1 MGRGVLVSCTKELA
15 DAMIPLI
22 HHVDYPRD

>member
-1 MGRGVLVSCTKELA
+1 MGRGVLVSCTKKLA
-15 DAMIPLI
+15 DAMILLI

>member
-1 MGRGVLVSCTKELA
+1 MGHGVLDSCSKELA
-15 DAMIPLI
+15 DAKIPLI